1 VEERLPILIDTDPGI
16 DDFFCL
22 AMALAFGE
30 SLRVTGVSTEGGNA
44 DPAVTTRNALD
55 ILYLLGRPDIPVAKG
70 STQYLLKPF
79 GRPAVKF
86 HGENGLGGVQLVP
99 SPQAA
104 DARQA
109 WDLLHDCACQEDGK
123 LVVLTIGPLT
133 NIAVALGMFP
143 VLKKKIRRIVMMGG
157 TTDTG
162 NIGPYTEA
170 NMGHDALAS
179 HIVFQSGIPID
190 MVGLNVTRKC
200 FIRPEELASW
210 SAGTKPEIRTVMRQ
224 LFSFRG
230 AEPMHDPVACAS
242 LLDGGILSWREA
254 RTEIECSQLDTS
266 GRCLIDFQSTNPNS
280 RIAMDIDVDR
290 YKALFAAM
298 LKRLA

>member
-1 VEERLPILIDTDPGI
+1 MEERLPILIDTDPGI

-22 AMALAFGE
+22 VMALAFE
-30 SLRVTGVSTEGGNA
+30 DHLRVTGVTTEGGNA
-44 DPAVTTRNALD
+44 DTAVTTRNALD
-55 ILYLLGRPDIPVAKG
+55 ILYLLGRSDIPVAKG
-70 STQYLLKPF
+70 STQYLLTPF
-79 GRPAVKF
+79 GKPAAKF
-86 HGENGLGGVQLVP
+86 HGENGLGGVQLAP

-104 DARQA
+104 DARRA
-109 WDLLHDCACQEDGK
+109 WELLHDCACQEEGK

-143 VLKKKIRRIVMMGG
+143 DLKKKIRRIVMMGG

-179 HIVFQSGIPID
+179 RIVFQSGIPID

-200 FIRPEELASW
+200 FISSKELESW
-210 SAGTKPEIRTVMRQ
+210 SAGTKPEIRTAMRQ

-230 AEPMHDPVACAS
+230 TEPMHDPVACAS
-242 LLDGGILSWREA
+242 LLDDSIISWQEA
-254 RTEIECSQLDTS
+254 YTEIECSQLNTS
-266 GRCLIDFQSTNPNS
+266 GRCLIDCQSAAPNS
-280 RIAMDIDVDR
+280 RVAIDIDLER

-298 LKRLA
+298 LERLS